1 MQQLTKELKGEIE
14 DLEFGSIHN
23 EVTEAENM
31 LHEVQ
36 DQIQIQGHNDC
47 LMQEEKKAQMTRD
60 EALHKQNI
68 FWQEIARVNQHLNGD
83 RNSKYFHRVTKIK
96 NKTKII
102 SSIRNNEEMISER
115 HRISEHMVN
124 YCNNLFVSTN
134 TFLQEH
140 LLVAEV
146 IPQMIDDITNNLLI
160 MTPTED
166 EVTNVAFNFNY
177 DGALGQDGF
186 GTNFFQTY
194 WEIIKKDVHVA
205 VTQFFQNRWLP
216 SNYNANIL
224 IPIPQNS
231 KCR

>member
-1 MQQLTKELKGEIE
+1 
-14 DLEFGSIHN
+14 
-23 EVTEAENM
+23 
-31 LHEVQ
+31 
-36 DQIQIQGHNDC
+36 
-47 LMQEEKKAQMTRD
+47 
-60 EALHKQNI
+60 
-68 FWQEIARVNQHLNGD
+68 
-83 RNSKYFHRVTKIK
+83 
-96 NKTKII
+96 
-102 SSIRNNEEMISER
+102 MISER